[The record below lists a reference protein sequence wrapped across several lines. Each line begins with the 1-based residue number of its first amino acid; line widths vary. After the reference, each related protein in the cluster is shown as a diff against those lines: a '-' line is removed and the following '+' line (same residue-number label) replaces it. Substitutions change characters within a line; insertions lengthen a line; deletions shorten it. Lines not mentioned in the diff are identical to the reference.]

1 MESED
6 WDVPNMLKSSRES
19 VQIGKLYDLVPRK
32 HEFSNLF
39 LEFKALDHDLVL
51 LETMRSCVYRDSIIT
66 MITRKLETGVSA
78 NELIISQRQEITNLT
93 NQIWKCESTVKKLTS
108 DVVRLKS
115 ELTNKQLT
123 DLVSFALTAMEYIE
137 IVSCSTFLNLSK
149 KDRPKLDRIRLTFKE
164 LDL

>member
-1 MESED
+1 
-6 WDVPNMLKSSRES
+6 
-19 VQIGKLYDLVPRK
+19 
-32 HEFSNLF
+32 
-39 LEFKALDHDLVL
+39 
-51 LETMRSCVYRDSIIT
+51 

-78 NELIISQRQEITNLT
+78 NELIISQREEITNLT
-93 NQIWKCESTVKKLTS
+93 NQIWKCESTVKKLTTE
-108 DVVRLKS
+108 VVRLKS